1 MTKILFVCHG
11 NICRSPAAELLLREM
26 AKQAGLLSSFEIS
39 SAATSSEEIGN
50 PIYPPMRVLLE
61 ERGLDCSRHRAR
73 RVRRSDYDTYDLII
87 GMDKENRWDLSRLF
101 HGDPDGKLH
110 NLNEYAG
117 LGDLD
122 IADPWYTRDFSGCLE
137 EMERACYGLFEAL
150 TGVVFLDFRH
160 SADIPA
166 LYEELRSK
174 MAWEPWY
181 GENLDALHDILT
193 GLPHRGSRFVL
204 MLPEPAGGHLGIG
217 ARPLSDCYRHVYP
230 FCSRNQC
237 DTLDQQHLSFG

>member
-11 NICRSPAAELLLREM
+11 NICRSPGAELLLREM
-26 AKQAGLLSSFEIS
+26 ANRAGLLSSFEIS

-50 PIYPPMRVLLE
+50 PIYPPMRAVLE

-73 RVRRSDYDTYDLII
+73 RVRRSDYDAYDLII
-87 GMDKENRWDLSRLF
+87 GMDEENRWHLSRLF

-117 LGDLD
+117 LGDQD

-137 EMERACYGLFEAL
+137 EMERACYGLFEEL

-193 GLPHRGSRFVL
+193 GLPHRGRRFVL
-204 MLPEPAGGHLGIG
+204 LLPETDAPPEVRLYAERI
-217 ARPLSDCYRHVYP
+217 RRVFQDSEEEIVE
-230 FCSRNQC
+230 
-237 DTLDQQHLSFG
+237 

>member
-61 ERGLDCSRHRAR
+61 NRGLDCSRHRAR
-73 RVRRSDYDTYDLII
+73 RVRRSDYDANDLII
-87 GMDKENRWDLSRLF
+87 GMDAENRWDLSRLF

-117 LGDLD
+117 LGNLD

-137 EMERACYGLFEAL
+137 EMERACYGLFEEL

-181 GENLDALHDILT
+181 GESLDALHDILT

-204 MLPEPAGGHLGIG
+204 MLPGEDAPAEVRLYAERIRRVIEDSEER
-217 ARPLSDCYRHVYP
+217 AAE
-230 FCSRNQC
+230 
-237 DTLDQQHLSFG
+237 

>member
-26 AKQAGLLSSFEIS
+26 AKQAGLLSCFDIS

-50 PIYPPMRVLLE
+50 PIYPPMCVLLE

-73 RVRRSDYDTYDLII
+73 RVRRSDYDAYDLII

-137 EMERACYGLFEAL
+137 EMERACYGLFEEL

-204 MLPEPAGGHLGIG
+204 ILPDEDAPAEVRLYAERIRRVIEDSEER
-217 ARPLSDCYRHVYP
+217 AAE
-230 FCSRNQC
+230 
-237 DTLDQQHLSFG
+237 

>member
-11 NICRSPAAELLLREM
+11 NICRSPGAELLLREM
-26 AKQAGLLSSFEIS
+26 ANRAGLLSSFEIS

-50 PIYPPMRVLLE
+50 PIYPPMRAVLE

-73 RVRRSDYDTYDLII
+73 RVRRSDYDAYDLII
-87 GMDKENRWDLSRLF
+87 GMDEENRWDLSRLF

-137 EMERACYGLFEAL
+137 EMERACYGLFEEL

-193 GLPHRGSRFVL
+193 GLPHRGRRFVL
-204 MLPEPAGGHLGIG
+204 LLPETDAPPEVRLYAERIRRVFQ
-217 ARPLSDCYRHVYP
+217 ASEEEIVE
-230 FCSRNQC
+230 
-237 DTLDQQHLSFG
+237 

>member
-11 NICRSPAAELLLREM
+11 NICRSPGAELLLREM
-26 AKQAGLLSSFEIS
+26 ANRAGLLSSFEIS

-50 PIYPPMRVLLE
+50 PIYPPMRAVLE

-73 RVRRSDYDTYDLII
+73 RVRRSDYDAYDLII
-87 GMDKENRWDLSRLF
+87 GMDEENRWDLSRLF

-117 LGDLD
+117 LGDQD

-137 EMERACYGLFEAL
+137 EMERACYGLFEEL

-193 GLPHRGSRFVL
+193 GLPHRGRRFVL
-204 MLPEPAGGHLGIG
+204 LLPETDAPPEVRLYAERIRRVFQDSEEEN
-217 ARPLSDCYRHVYP
+217 AE
-230 FCSRNQC
+230 
-237 DTLDQQHLSFG
+237 

>member
-61 ERGLDCSRHRAR
+61 ERGLDCSRHKAR
-73 RVRRSDYDTYDLII
+73 RVRRSDYDAYDLII
-87 GMDKENRWDLSRLF
+87 GMDEENRWDLSRLF

-117 LGDLD
+117 LGNLD

-204 MLPEPAGGHLGIG
+204 ILPDEDAPAEVRLYAERIRRVIEDSEER
-217 ARPLSDCYRHVYP
+217 AAE
-230 FCSRNQC
+230 
-237 DTLDQQHLSFG
+237 

>member
-73 RVRRSDYDTYDLII
+73 RVRRSDYDAYDLII
-87 GMDKENRWDLSRLF
+87 GMDEENRWDLSRLF

-137 EMERACYGLFEAL
+137 EMERACYGLFEEL

-181 GENLDALHDILT
+181 GENLDALYDILT
-193 GLPHRGSRFVL
+193 GLPHRGSHFVL
-204 MLPEPAGGHLGIG
+204 MLPDEDAPAEVRLYAERIRRVIEDSEER
-217 ARPLSDCYRHVYP
+217 AAE
-230 FCSRNQC
+230 
-237 DTLDQQHLSFG
+237 

>member
-1 MTKILFVCHG
+1 
-11 NICRSPAAELLLREM
+11 M

-61 ERGLDCSRHRAR
+61 NRGLDCSRHRAR
-73 RVRRSDYDTYDLII
+73 RVRRSDYDANDLII
-87 GMDKENRWDLSRLF
+87 GMDAENRWDLSRLF

-117 LGDLD
+117 LGNLD

-137 EMERACYGLFEAL
+137 EMERACYGLFEEL

-181 GENLDALHDILT
+181 GESLDALHDILT

-204 MLPEPAGGHLGIG
+204 LLPDEDAPAEVRLYAERIRRVIEDSEER
-217 ARPLSDCYRHVYP
+217 AAE
-230 FCSRNQC
+230 
-237 DTLDQQHLSFG
+237 

>member
-11 NICRSPAAELLLREM
+11 NICRSPGAELLLREM
-26 AKQAGLLSSFEIS
+26 ANRAGLLSSFEIS

-50 PIYPPMRVLLE
+50 PIYPPMRAVLE
-61 ERGLDCSRHRAR
+61 ERGLDCSGHRAR
-73 RVRRSDYDTYDLII
+73 RVRRSDYDAYDLII
-87 GMDKENRWDLSRLF
+87 GMDEENRWDLSRLF

-137 EMERACYGLFEAL
+137 EMERACYGLFEEL

-193 GLPHRGSRFVL
+193 GLPHRGRRFVL
-204 MLPEPAGGHLGIG
+204 LLPETDAPPEVRLYAERIRRVFQ
-217 ARPLSDCYRHVYP
+217 ASEEEIVE
-230 FCSRNQC
+230 
-237 DTLDQQHLSFG
+237 

>member
-61 ERGLDCSRHRAR
+61 NRGLDCSLHRAR
-73 RVRRSDYDTYDLII
+73 RVRRSDYDANDLII
-87 GMDKENRWDLSRLF
+87 GMDAENRWDLSRLF

-117 LGDLD
+117 LGNLD

-137 EMERACYGLFEAL
+137 EMERACYGLFEEL

-181 GENLDALHDILT
+181 GESLDALHDILT

-204 MLPEPAGGHLGIG
+204 LLPDEDAPAEVRLYAERIRRVIEDSEER
-217 ARPLSDCYRHVYP
+217 AAE
-230 FCSRNQC
+230 
-237 DTLDQQHLSFG
+237 

>member
-11 NICRSPAAELLLREM
+11 NICRSPGAELLLREM
-26 AKQAGLLSSFEIS
+26 ANRAGLLSSFEIS

-50 PIYPPMRVLLE
+50 PIYPPMRAVLE

-73 RVRRSDYDTYDLII
+73 RVRRSDYDAYDLII
-87 GMDKENRWDLSRLF
+87 GMDEENRWDLSRLF

-117 LGDLD
+117 LGDQD

-137 EMERACYGLFEAL
+137 EMERACYGLFEEL

-166 LYEELRSK
+166 LSAELRSK

-181 GENLDALHDILT
+181 SENLDALHDILT
-193 GLPHRGSRFVL
+193 GLPHRGRRFVL
-204 MLPEPAGGHLGIG
+204 LLPETDAPPEVRLYAERI
-217 ARPLSDCYRHVYP
+217 RRVFQDSEEEIVE
-230 FCSRNQC
+230 
-237 DTLDQQHLSFG
+237 

>member
-1 MTKILFVCHG
+1 
-11 NICRSPAAELLLREM
+11 M

-61 ERGLDCSRHRAR
+61 NRGLDCSRHRAR
-73 RVRRSDYDTYDLII
+73 RVRRSDDDAYDRII
-87 GMDKENRWDLSRLF
+87 GMDAENRWDLSRLF

-137 EMERACYGLFEAL
+137 EMERACYGLFEEL

-181 GENLDALHDILT
+181 GESLDALHDILT

-204 MLPEPAGGHLGIG
+204 MLPGEDAPAEVRLYAERIRRVIEDSEER
-217 ARPLSDCYRHVYP
+217 AAE
-230 FCSRNQC
+230 
-237 DTLDQQHLSFG
+237 

>member
-193 GLPHRGSRFVL
+193 GLPHLGSRFVL
-204 MLPEPAGGHLGIG
+204 ILPDEDAPAEVRLYAERIRRVIEDSEER
-217 ARPLSDCYRHVYP
+217 AAE
-230 FCSRNQC
+230 
-237 DTLDQQHLSFG
+237 

>member
-117 LGDLD
+117 LGNLD

-137 EMERACYGLFEAL
+137 EMERACYGLFEEL

-181 GENLDALHDILT
+181 GESLDALHDILT

-204 MLPEPAGGHLGIG
+204 MLPDEDAPAEVRLYAERIRRVIEDSEER
-217 ARPLSDCYRHVYP
+217 AAE
-230 FCSRNQC
+230 
-237 DTLDQQHLSFG
+237 

>member
-1 MTKILFVCHG
+1 MCHG

-73 RVRRSDYDTYDLII
+73 RVRRSDYDAYDLII
-87 GMDKENRWDLSRLF
+87 GMDEENRWDLSRLF

-204 MLPEPAGGHLGIG
+204 MLPGEDAPAEVRLYAERIRRVIEDSEER
-217 ARPLSDCYRHVYP
+217 AAE
-230 FCSRNQC
+230 
-237 DTLDQQHLSFG
+237 